1 MEIIGKN
8 FIGNQLSAE
17 GNLNYKTFNPAK
29 NIENE
34 TVFIDATIAEL
45 DKALSL
51 AESAFPVYSEMPGAQ
66 RASFLN
72 TIADEIL
79 YLGDD
84 LIDIYCR
91 ETGLPSGR
99 AIGERGRTIFQ
110 LQLFAKMIEKEDWRN
125 NISEKA
131 LPDRTPQ
138 PKPSLKKTHIPLG
151 PIAIFGASNFPL
163 AYSTAGGDTASAL
176 AAGCPVIV
184 KSHPMHSGTGA
195 LVVTAILKAAE
206 KIGMPE
212 GVFSNLNSKS
222 YALSHTLVKHPK
234 VKGVGFTGSFSG
246 GSALQETV
254 WNREEPIPFFAE
266 MGSINPIAIMPGAI
280 KEKFKEV
287 AQKIASS
294 IVLGVGQFCTQ
305 PGLILVIDGGKTD
318 SFIKEL
324 EGVLDHSDQQC
335 MIHPNLKKNYLQK
348 SIKLNGLKETIGIKK
363 KKDQLEDTLVLPKL
377 SMISGVQFL
386 TNPQYQEEVF
396 GPFSLIVKCK
406 NLKELEQVTA
416 ALKGQLTGSIFA
428 KPSDY
433 KNIATLIQTF
443 KSKVGRFL
451 FNDVPTGVEVTA
463 AMTHGGPFPSSS
475 DSRYSAVG
483 NGSIYRWVR
492 PITYQNWPEELSS
505 KFIRF

>member
-8 FIGNQLSAE
+8 FIGNELSAE
-17 GNLNYKTFNPAK
+17 GNSNYKTFNPAK

-34 TVFIDATIAEL
+34 TVFIDATVSEL

-51 AESAFPVYSEMPGAQ
+51 AESAFPIFSEMPGAQ
-66 RASFLN
+66 RASFLK

-79 YLGDD
+79 NLGDD

-99 AIGERGRTIFQ
+99 AMVERGRTIFQ
-110 LQLFAKMIEKEDWRN
+110 LHLFAKMIEKEDWRN
-125 NISEKA
+125 NISEEA

-151 PIAIFGASNFPL
+151 PIAVFGASNFPL

-206 KIGMPE
+206 KTGMPE

-222 YALSHTLVKHPK
+222 YELSHTLVKHPK
-234 VKGVGFTGSFSG
+234 LKGVGFTGSFSG

-254 WNREEPIPFFAE
+254 CNREEPIPFFAE

-280 KEKFKEV
+280 EEKFNEV
-287 AQKIASS
+287 AQKIATS

-305 PGLILVIDGGKTD
+305 PGLILALEGGKTD

-324 EGVLDHSDQQC
+324 EGTLALTGQQC
-335 MIHPNLKKNYLQK
+335 MIHPNLKKNYVQQ
-348 SIKLNGLKETIGIKK
+348 SNKLYSLKKTIGIKK
-363 KKDQLEDTLVLPKL
+363 NNDQTEDTLVLPKL
-377 SMISGVQFL
+377 SIISGVHFL
-386 TNPQYQEEVF
+386 SNPQYQEEVF

-406 NLKELEQVTA
+406 NLKELVKVAA

-428 KPSDY
+428 QPSDY
-433 KNIATLIQTF
+433 DRIDSLIHTF

-451 FNDVPTGVEVTA
+451 FNDVPTGVEVSA
-463 AMTHGGPFPSSS
+463 AMTHGGPFPASS

-483 NGSIYRWVR
+483 HGSIYRWVR
-492 PITYQNWPEELSS
+492 PITYQNWPEELSY
-505 KFIRF
+505 KLF